1 MLLDTAG
8 GILMLSLAKAL
19 RRLTALGLGL
29 GLTAGAAA
37 AQGTPDQPSTDPVSP
52 TDPTTPIDPV
62 NTPPVPPPVVT
73 DPVVV
78 DPPTTTTTTT
88 TYTPVY
94 TEPTYV
100 ESSDEPFL
108 ERYGVAFVLG
118 GGVEGFTNDSMRSS
132 TNDGGNWDARAIF
145 GTRDWVGFEA
155 AYIGSA
161 QSINA
166 LGLDNDALL
175 VGNGVQANLRLNLTK
190 DAIVQPFAF
199 AGAAWRRYT
208 LQNEG
213 VNTSAVR
220 SEDDVLEIPMGVGLA
235 YKYEGFMI
243 DARGE
248 FRPAT
253 GEDLMPSLTDVE
265 GDNTRAEMHRWGVNA
280 NIGYAF

>member
-1 MLLDTAG
+1 MT
-8 GILMLSLAKAL
+8 SLAKAL
-19 RRLTALGLGL
+19 RRLATVGFGL

-52 TDPTTPIDPV
+52 TDPTTPIDPM
-62 NTPPVPPPVVT
+62 NPQPAPPPVVT

-78 DPPTTTTTTT
+78 DPPVTTTTTT

-94 TEPTYV
+94 TEPVYV
-100 ESSDEPFL
+100 ESSNKPFL

-132 TNDGGNWDARAIF
+132 TKDGGNWDARAIF

-161 QSINA
+161 QSIDA
-166 LGLDNDALL
+166 LGLDGDALL
-175 VGNGVQANLRLNLTK
+175 VGNGVQGNLRLNLTK
-190 DAIVQPFAF
+190 DSLVQPFAY
-199 AGAAWRRYT
+199 AGAAWRRYS
-208 LQNEG
+208 LQNQG
-213 VNTSAVR
+213 LNTSAVR
-220 SEDDVLEIPMGVGLA
+220 NSDDVLEIPMGVGLA
-235 YKYEGFMI
+235 YKFNGFML

-248 FRPAT
+248 FRAAT
-253 GEDLMPSLTDVE
+253 GEDLMPSLTDTT

>member
-1 MLLDTAG
+1 
-8 GILMLSLAKAL
+8 MLSLANVL
-19 RRLTALGLGL
+19 RRLSALGLGL

-52 TDPTTPIDPV
+52 TDTTTPIDPT
-62 NTPPVPPPVVT
+62 NPTPPPVPPPVVN
-73 DPVVV
+73 DPIV
-78 DPPTTTTTTT
+78 DEPPITTTTTT

-94 TEPTYV
+94 TEPVVV
-100 ESSDEPFL
+100 ESADKPFL

-118 GGVEGFTNDSMRSS
+118 GGVEGFTNDTMRSS

-175 VGNGVQANLRLNLTK
+175 VGNGVQANLRLNFTR
-190 DAIVQPFAF
+190 DSVVQPFAF
-199 AGAAWRRYT
+199 AGAAWRRYS

-213 VNTSAVR
+213 INTSAVR

-235 YKYEGFMI
+235 YKFKGFML

-253 GEDLMPSLTDVE
+253 GEDLMPSLTDTD
-265 GDNTRAEMHRWGVNA
+265 GDNTAAEMHRWGVNA